1 MSESPIMT
9 SRERVAIDALRRK
22 GWAVVAIPP
31 IELDGV
37 GPQDVE
43 DAMFLEAMSMTVG
56 E

>member
-1 MSESPIMT
+1 MMT
-9 SRERVAIDALRRK
+9 RDEKVAIDALRHK

-31 IELDGV
+31 IELDGTE
-37 GPQDVE
+37 PQDVE